1 MVISNLYSIHFI
13 NVDNYKHLLNIQQ
26 ISCTESYEYKPVN
39 HLSISH

>member
-13 NVDNYKHLLNIQQ
+13 NVDSYKHLPNIQQ
-26 ISCTESYEYKPVN
+26 IRCTESYDHKPVN